1 MPSPD
6 ISTSSRQASVTPE
19 TVRRS
24 ETAPRGTPTNANTGS
39 NPPPR
44 AQNFVEPNNRNP
56 NSLGNKQSSSFD
68 RIKTLAISVT
78 GVAAGAGLYK
88 LIAGLIKNGGVGIG
102 GVTLTA
108 AGITGLCSVGTAA
121 VSGICIRSFQKQNGK
136 LNQLE
141 MMQNRGLK
149 AGDLVSTEE
158 LESKNLDLDKLTKLK
173 LLTKVEI
180 DGKAQ
185 WQVCNL
191 DAVKKTTKN
200 IKKLVGA
207 VMTATTIA
215 TAALAGFAAGGLAG
229 FAVGGPAGAMLG
241 AAIGVFGAYVLL
253 DTLNDSSRQE
263 RLNDQFSQAFK
274 AIGASQVPLRPTNNA
289 TILLSG
295 T

>member
-1 MPSPD
+1 MPPPN
-6 ISTSSRQASVTPE
+6 ISTSSSQASVTLE
-19 TVRRS
+19 TGRRS
-24 ETAPRGTPTNANTGS
+24 GTVPRGTPTNANTGP

-56 NSLGNKQSSSFD
+56 NSLGNKKSSRFD
-68 RIKTLAISVT
+68 LIKTLAISVT

-88 LIAGLIKNGGVGIG
+88 LIAGLIKSGGIEMGS
-102 GVTLTA
+102 VTLTA

-121 VSGICIRSFQKQNGK
+121 VSGICIRSFQHQNGK

-215 TAALAGFAAGGLAG
+215 TAALAGFAVG
-229 FAVGGPAGAMLG
+229 GGPAGAMLG
-241 AAIGVFGAYVLL
+241 AAIGVFGAYVVL

-263 RLNDQFSQAFK
+263 RLNDQYSQAFK
-274 AIGASQVPLRPTNNA
+274 AIGTSQVPLRPTN
-289 TILLSG
+289 
-295 T
+295 